1 MKMSSFI
8 RLNLNLILFLM
19 SFNKILNEACGTN
32 VNLDGLSESEQKQ
45 KCFSLSHTADNNA
58 LCCLTK
64 GTNKECST
72 TVSGNDCPKSNT
84 DVPNNCGMAGVYEPQ
99 ISSICKDISLVQGYC
114 CYVGLKKNSDNSV
127 SSACIRTKTLNKE
140 KNEATDQIK
149 NYVGN
154 SYTITSVDC
163 HGASIKYYWFL
174 IIAAIMLL

>member
-8 RLNLNLILFLM
+8 GLNLNLIVFLM
-19 SFNKILNEACGTN
+19 SFNKILNEACDNT
-32 VNLDGLSESEQKQ
+32 VNLDGLSESEQKN
-45 KCFSLSHTADNNA
+45 KCFSLSHTDNNG
-58 LCCLTK
+58 LCCLKK
-64 GTNKECST
+64 GTTKNECST
-72 TVSGNDCPKSNT
+72 DTSLVDCPVSNT
-84 DVPNNCGMAGVYEPQ
+84 DVPNNCGMAGIYEPQ
-99 ISSICKDISLVQGYC
+99 IASICKDISLVQGYC
-114 CYVGLKKNSDNSV
+114 CYVGLKKKSDNKA

-154 SYTITSVDC
+154 SYIITSVDC